1 MAVEK
6 RFINNLAGKS
16 KKDTPDSDS
25 EAVMVVVDVT
35 ELVLDFAEVFET
47 TRLRVGVSETNMGK
61 LVWLAA
67 TLAVRRMRLRS
78 VRVTIC
84 GGWS

>member
-1 MAVEK
+1 VGK

-25 EAVMVVVDVT
+25 EAAMVVVEVA
-35 ELVLDFAEVFET
+35 ELVLDFSEVFET
-47 TRLRVGVSETNMGK
+47 TRLRVGVSKTNVGK

-67 TLAVRRMRLRS
+67 TLAVLRTGLS
-78 VRVTIC
+78 GNLIYHRYLIR
-84 GGWS
+84 